1 MGPIVTEN
9 IAIEDLTEDMAKD
22 ELTRLA
28 DLLNMANKAYHSDDD
43 PMMTD
48 AEFDALKRRNNDIE
62 LKFPEHKKPDSPTEK
77 VGALPSETF
86 SKIKHSKRMFSL
98 ANAFEDND
106 LYDFDEQVRRFL
118 NFGDLDPLEYTVEP
132 KIDGLSLSLRYE
144 NGKLAFAATR
154 GDGTTGENVT
164 ENAKQI
170 SDIPQNLPTKIEV
183 IEVRG
188 EVYMEHKD
196 FEILNKNYDSLGKK
210 IFANPRNAAAGSL
223 RQLDATITAER
234 PLKFLAYAWGE
245 LTEPL
250 DISQF
255 GAIKKLKNL
264 GFKTNSHTKLCK
276 TIDEALAHYEEL
288 SKIRSD
294 LGYDIDGIVYK
305 VDSLNLQDRLGYRS
319 TTPRWAI
326 AHKFPAEYSWTQLE
340 AIDIQVGRTG
350 ALSPVARLQPVTVG
364 GVVVSNATL
373 HNQDYIE
380 GRDSSGK
387 EIRSGKDIRINDWV
401 EVYRAGDVI
410 PKISDVD
417 LTRRHV
423 DSSPYTFPSNC
434 PECGS
439 KAIRDE
445 GDAVIRCTGGIDCP
459 AQAIEKLKHFVSRK
473 AFDIEGLGGK
483 QIELFFADEVLPVK
497 EPADIF
503 TLKLRDQN
511 NLTKLKDR
519 HGFGQKSAKNLFE
532 AIENKKTIEFSRFLF
547 SLGIR
552 HVGENVAKILARHF
566 LSWSKFVES
575 IAISQNKESQ
585 EYLDLV
591 AIDGIGTTV
600 VSSLLSAFE
609 SGSEKN
615 IINRLANHLN
625 ILDEIP
631 PDGENSFI
639 SGKTLVFTGTL
650 EKMSRSEAKSLA
662 ENFGAKVSGSV
673 SAKTDLVIA
682 GPGAGS
688 KIKKA
693 EELGLKVLDE
703 TEWLSLIGK

>member
-1 MGPIVTEN
+1 MMTDYTAV
-9 IAIEDLTEDMAKD
+9 EDLSGDMAKD
-22 ELTRLA
+22 ELARLA
-28 DLLNMANKAYHSDDD
+28 ASINEANSAYHGDDN
-43 PMMTD
+43 PIMTD
-48 AEFDALKRRNNDIE
+48 AEFDFLKKRNLEIE
-62 LKFPEHKKPDSPTEK
+62 LRFPEYKRSDSPTEK
-77 VGALPSETF
+77 SGSLPSETF
-86 SKIKHSKRMFSL
+86 SKIKHSKKMFSL
-98 ANAFEDND
+98 ANAFKNSD

-118 NFGDLDPLEYTVEP
+118 NFGVADPLEYTVEP

-144 NGKLAFAATR
+144 KGKLVFAATR

-164 ENAKQI
+164 ANALRI
-170 SDIPQNLPTKIEV
+170 SDIPRNLSTKID
-183 IEVRG
+183 ILEVRG

-196 FEILNKNYDSLGKK
+196 FETLNQNQGFLGKK

-223 RQLDATITAER
+223 RQLDPVITAER

-245 LTEPL
+245 LAEPL
-250 DISQF
+250 DKTQF
-255 GAIKKLKNL
+255 GAIKKLKDL

-276 TIDEALAHYEEL
+276 NIAEALRHYNKL
-288 SKIRSD
+288 SKIRSE

-305 VDSLNLQDRLGYRS
+305 VDSLNLQSRLGFRS

-326 AHKFPAEYSWTQLE
+326 AHKFPAEYSWTQLQS
-340 AIDIQVGRTG
+340 IDIQVGRTG
-350 ALSPVARLQPVTVG
+350 ALSPVARLKPVTVG

-380 GRDSSGK
+380 GRDNSGK
-387 EIRSGKDIRINDWV
+387 EIRAGKDIRINDWV

-417 LTRRHV
+417 LTRRLE
-423 DSSPYTFPSNC
+423 DSTAYRFPSSC

-439 KAIRDE
+439 EAVRDE
-445 GDAVIRCTGGIDCP
+445 GDAVIRCTGGINCS

-483 QIELFFADEVLPVK
+483 QIELFFVDETLSVK

-503 TLKLRDQN
+503 TLELRDQN
-511 NLTKLKDR
+511 NLTKLKER
-519 HGFGQKSAKNLFE
+519 PGFGKKSATNLFD
-532 AIENKKTIEFSRFLF
+532 AIKKRKTIELSRFIF

-552 HVGENVAKILARHF
+552 HVGENVAKLLARHF
-566 LSWSKFVES
+566 LTWSKFVQAMS
-575 IAISQNKESQ
+575 IAQNSESQ

-591 AIDGIGTTV
+591 AIDGIGIAV
-600 VSSLLSAFE
+600 VNSLVSAFGVGKE
-609 SGSEKN
+609 RNN
-615 IINRLANHLN
+615 IDRLVKHLVL
-625 ILDEIP
+625 LDEIL
-631 PDGENSFI
+631 PDNDTSSL

-662 ENFGAKVSGSV
+662 ENLGAKVSGAV

-693 EELGLKVLDE
+693 EELEIEVLDE
-703 TEWLSLIGK
+703 TAWLNLIGK

>member
-1 MGPIVTEN
+1 
-9 IAIEDLTEDMAKD
+9 
-22 ELTRLA
+22 
-28 DLLNMANKAYHSDDD
+28 
-43 PMMTD
+43 
-48 AEFDALKRRNNDIE
+48 
-62 LKFPEHKKPDSPTEK
+62 
-77 VGALPSETF
+77 
-86 SKIKHSKRMFSL
+86 
-98 ANAFEDND
+98 
-106 LYDFDEQVRRFL
+106 
-118 NFGDLDPLEYTVEP
+118 VEP

-144 NGKLAFAATR
+144 KGKLVFAATR

-164 ENAKQI
+164 ANALRI
-170 SDIPQNLPTKIEV
+170 SDIPRNLSTKID
-183 IEVRG
+183 ILEVRG

-196 FEILNKNYDSLGKK
+196 FETLNQNQGFLGKK

-223 RQLDATITAER
+223 RQLDPVITAER

-245 LTEPL
+245 LAEPL
-250 DISQF
+250 DKTQF
-255 GAIKKLKNL
+255 GAIKKLKDL

-276 TIDEALAHYEEL
+276 NIDEALSHYNKL
-288 SKIRSD
+288 SKIRSE

-305 VDSLNLQDRLGYRS
+305 VDSLNLQSRLGFRS

-326 AHKFPAEYSWTQLE
+326 AHKFPAEYSWTQLQS
-340 AIDIQVGRTG
+340 IDIQVGRTG
-350 ALSPVARLQPVTVG
+350 ALSPVARLKPVTVG

-380 GRDSSGK
+380 GRDNSGK
-387 EIRSGKDIRINDWV
+387 EIRAGKDIRINDWV

-417 LTRRHV
+417 LTRRLE
-423 DSSPYTFPSNC
+423 DSTAYRFPSSC

-439 KAIRDE
+439 EAVRDE
-445 GDAVIRCTGGIDCP
+445 GDAVIRCTGGINCS

-483 QIELFFADEVLPVK
+483 QIELFFVDETLSVK

-503 TLKLRDQN
+503 TLELRDQN
-511 NLTKLKDR
+511 NLTKLKER
-519 HGFGQKSAKNLFE
+519 PGFGKKSATNLFD
-532 AIENKKTIEFSRFLF
+532 AIKKKKTIELSRFIF

-552 HVGENVAKILARHF
+552 HVGENVAKLLARHF
-566 LSWSKFVES
+566 LTWSKFVQAMS
-575 IAISQNKESQ
+575 IAQNSESQ

-591 AIDGIGTTV
+591 AIDGIGIAV
-600 VSSLLSAFE
+600 VNSLVSAFGVGKE
-609 SGSEKN
+609 RNN
-615 IINRLANHLN
+615 IDRLVKHLVL
-625 ILDEIP
+625 LDEIL
-631 PDGENSFI
+631 PDNDTSSL

-662 ENFGAKVSGSV
+662 ENFGAKVSGAV

-693 EELGLKVLDE
+693 EELGIEVLDE
-703 TEWLSLIGK
+703 TAWLNLIGK

>member
-1 MGPIVTEN
+1 MGPSVTEN

-118 NFGDLDPLEYTVEP
+118 NFGELDPLEYTVEP

-423 DSSPYTFPSNC
+423 DSLPYTFPSNC

>member
-1 MGPIVTEN
+1 MGLIVTEN
-9 IAIEDLTEDMAKD
+9 IAIEDLTEDMARD

-118 NFGDLDPLEYTVEP
+118 NFGELDPLEYTVEP

-264 GFKTNSHTKLCK
+264 GFKTSSHTKLCK

-423 DSSPYTFPSNC
+423 DSLPYTFPSNC

>member
-1 MGPIVTEN
+1 MMTDYTAV
-9 IAIEDLTEDMAKD
+9 EDLSGDMAKD
-22 ELTRLA
+22 ELARLA
-28 DLLNMANKAYHSDDD
+28 ASINEANTAYHGDDN
-43 PMMTD
+43 PIMTD
-48 AEFDALKRRNNDIE
+48 AEFDFLKKRNLEIE
-62 LKFPEHKKPDSPTEK
+62 LRFPEYKRSDSPTEK
-77 VGALPSETF
+77 IGSLPSETF
-86 SKIKHSKRMFSL
+86 SKIKHSKKMFSL
-98 ANAFEDND
+98 ANAFKNSD

-118 NFGDLDPLEYTVEP
+118 NFGVADPLEYTVEP

-144 NGKLAFAATR
+144 KGKLVFAATR

-164 ENAKQI
+164 ANALRI
-170 SDIPQNLPTKIEV
+170 SDIPRNLSTKID
-183 IEVRG
+183 ILEVRG

-196 FEILNKNYDSLGKK
+196 FETLNQNQGFLGKK

-223 RQLDATITAER
+223 RQLDPVITAER

-245 LTEPL
+245 LAEPL
-250 DISQF
+250 DKTQF
-255 GAIKKLKNL
+255 GAIKKLKDL

-276 TIDEALAHYEEL
+276 NIDEALSHYNKL
-288 SKIRSD
+288 SKIRSE

-305 VDSLNLQDRLGYRS
+305 VDLLSLQSRLGFRS

-326 AHKFPAEYSWTQLE
+326 AHKFPAEYSWTQLQS
-340 AIDIQVGRTG
+340 IDIQVGRTG
-350 ALSPVARLQPVTVG
+350 ALSPVARLKPVTVG

-380 GRDSSGK
+380 GRDNSGK
-387 EIRSGKDIRINDWV
+387 EIRAGKDIRINDWV

-417 LTRRHV
+417 LTRRLE
-423 DSSPYTFPSNC
+423 DSTAYRFPSSC

-439 KAIRDE
+439 EAVRDE
-445 GDAVIRCTGGIDCP
+445 GDAVIRCTGGINCS

-483 QIELFFADEVLPVK
+483 QIELFFVDETLSVK

-503 TLKLRDQN
+503 TLELRDQN
-511 NLTKLKDR
+511 NLTKLKER
-519 HGFGQKSAKNLFE
+519 PGFGKKSATNLFD
-532 AIENKKTIEFSRFLF
+532 AIKKKKTIELSRFIF

-552 HVGENVAKILARHF
+552 HVGENVAKLLARHF
-566 LSWSKFVES
+566 LTWSKFVQAMS
-575 IAISQNKESQ
+575 VAQNSESQ

-591 AIDGIGTTV
+591 AIDGIGIAV
-600 VSSLLSAFE
+600 VNSLVSAFGVGKE
-609 SGSEKN
+609 RNN
-615 IINRLANHLN
+615 IDRLVKHLLL
-625 ILDEIP
+625 LDEIL
-631 PDGENSFI
+631 PDNDTSSL

-662 ENFGAKVSGSV
+662 ENLGAKVSGAV

-693 EELGLKVLDE
+693 EELEIEVLDE
-703 TEWLSLIGK
+703 TAWLNLIGK

>member
-1 MGPIVTEN
+1 MMTDYTAV
-9 IAIEDLTEDMAKD
+9 EDLSGDMAKD
-22 ELTRLA
+22 ELARLA
-28 DLLNMANKAYHSDDD
+28 ASINEANSAYHGDDN
-43 PMMTD
+43 PIMTD
-48 AEFDALKRRNNDIE
+48 AEFDFLKKRNLEIE
-62 LKFPEHKKPDSPTEK
+62 LRFPEYKRSDSPTEK
-77 VGALPSETF
+77 IGSLPSETF
-86 SKIKHSKRMFSL
+86 SKIKHSKKMFSL
-98 ANAFEDND
+98 ANAFKNSD

-118 NFGDLDPLEYTVEP
+118 NFGVADPLEYTVEP

-144 NGKLAFAATR
+144 KGKLVFAATR

-164 ENAKQI
+164 ANALRI
-170 SDIPQNLPTKIEV
+170 SDIPRNLSTKID
-183 IEVRG
+183 ILEVRG

-196 FEILNKNYDSLGKK
+196 FETLNQNQGFLGKK

-223 RQLDATITAER
+223 RQLDPVITAER

-245 LTEPL
+245 LAEPL
-250 DISQF
+250 DKTQF
-255 GAIKKLKNL
+255 GAIKKLKDL

-276 TIDEALAHYEEL
+276 NIDEALNHYNKL
-288 SKIRSD
+288 SKIRSE

-305 VDSLNLQDRLGYRS
+305 VDSLNLQSRLGFRS

-326 AHKFPAEYSWTQLE
+326 AHKFPAEYSWTQLQS
-340 AIDIQVGRTG
+340 IDIQVGRTG
-350 ALSPVARLQPVTVG
+350 ALSPVARLKPVTVG

-380 GRDSSGK
+380 GRDNSGK
-387 EIRSGKDIRINDWV
+387 EIRAGKDIRINDWV

-417 LTRRHV
+417 LTRRLE
-423 DSSPYTFPSNC
+423 DSTAYRFPSSC

-439 KAIRDE
+439 EAVRDE
-445 GDAVIRCTGGIDCP
+445 GDAVIRCTGGINCS

-483 QIELFFADEVLPVK
+483 QIELFFVDETLSVK

-503 TLKLRDQN
+503 TLELRDQN
-511 NLTKLKDR
+511 NLTKLKER
-519 HGFGQKSAKNLFE
+519 PGFGKKSATNLFD
-532 AIENKKTIEFSRFLF
+532 AIKKKKTIELSRFIF

-552 HVGENVAKILARHF
+552 HVGENVAKLLARHF
-566 LSWSKFVES
+566 LTWSKFVQAIS
-575 IAISQNKESQ
+575 IAQNSESQ

-591 AIDGIGTTV
+591 AIDGIGIAV
-600 VSSLLSAFE
+600 VNSLVSAFGVGKE
-609 SGSEKN
+609 RNN
-615 IINRLANHLN
+615 IDRLVKHLVL
-625 ILDEIP
+625 LDEIF
-631 PDGENSFI
+631 PDNDTSSL

-662 ENFGAKVSGSV
+662 ENFGAKVSGAV

-693 EELGLKVLDE
+693 EELEIEVLDE
-703 TEWLSLIGK
+703 TAWLNLIGK

>member
-1 MGPIVTEN
+1 MGLIMTDYTAV
-9 IAIEDLTEDMAKD
+9 EDLSDKMAKD
-22 ELTRLA
+22 ELTYLA
-28 DLLNMANKAYHSDDD
+28 ELLNKANSAYHGIDS
-43 PMMTD
+43 PIMTD
-48 AEFDALKRRNNDIE
+48 AEFDFLKKRNLEIE
-62 LKFPEHKKPDSPTEK
+62 LKFPQYKKPDSPTEK
-77 VGALPSETF
+77 IGYLPSEKF
-86 SKIKHSKRMFSL
+86 SKIKHSKKMFSL
-98 ANAFEDND
+98 SNGFENND

-118 NFGDLDPLEYTVEP
+118 NFKVSEPLEYTVEP

-144 NGKLAFAATR
+144 KGELVFAATR

-164 ENAKQI
+164 ENAFMI
-170 SDIPQNLPTKIEV
+170 SDIPKTLPTKTEIL
-183 IEVRG
+183 EVRG

-196 FEILNKNYDSLGKK
+196 FENLNTFHDSLGKK
-210 IFANPRNAAAGSL
+210 VFANPRNAAAGSL
-223 RQLDATITAER
+223 RQLDATVTAER

-250 DISQF
+250 DATQF

-264 GFKTNSHTKLCK
+264 GFKTSSHTKLCK
-276 TIDEALAHYEEL
+276 NIDEALRHYEEL
-288 SKIRSD
+288 SKIRSE

-305 VDSLNLQDRLGYRS
+305 VDSLDLQSRLGYRS

-326 AHKFPAEYSWTQLE
+326 AHKFPAEYSWTQLL

-350 ALSPVARLQPVTVG
+350 ALSPVARLKPVTVG
-364 GVVVSNATL
+364 GVVISNATL
-373 HNQDYIE
+373 HNQDYIA
-380 GRDSSGK
+380 GRDNSGK
-387 EIRSGKDIRINDWV
+387 KIRSGNDIRINDWV

-417 LTRRHV
+417 LIRRPK
-423 DSSPYTFPSNC
+423 DSKAYQFPSVC
-434 PECGS
+434 PECG
-439 KAIRDE
+439 AEVVRDD
-445 GDAVIRCTGGIDCP
+445 GDAVIRCIDDLNCP

-483 QIELFFADEVLPVK
+483 QIEFFFADEALSIK

-503 TLKLRDQN
+503 TLEPRDRN

-519 HGFGQKSAKNLFE
+519 HSFGRKSATNLFD
-532 AIENKKTIEFSRFLF
+532 AIEKKKTIEFSRLLF

-552 HVGENVAKILARHF
+552 HVGENVSKLLARHF
-566 LSWSKFVES
+566 LTWSKF
-575 IAISQNKESQ
+575 IHIISLAQNSDSQ
-585 EYLDLV
+585 EYFDLG

-600 VSSLLSAFE
+600 VSSLLSAFKT
-609 SGSEKN
+609 GKGRDRIEK
-615 IINRLANHLN
+615 LADQLN
-625 ILDEIP
+625 ILDEIL
-631 PDGENSFI
+631 PDSNDNFL

-650 EKMSRSEAKSLA
+650 EQMSRSEAKSLA
-662 ENFGAKVSGSV
+662 ENLGAKVSGSV

-693 EELGLKVLDE
+693 EELGVETLDE

>member
-1 MGPIVTEN
+1 MMTDYTAV
-9 IAIEDLTEDMAKD
+9 EDLSGDMAKD
-22 ELTRLA
+22 ELARLA
-28 DLLNMANKAYHSDDD
+28 ASINEANSAYHGDDN
-43 PMMTD
+43 PIMTD
-48 AEFDALKRRNNDIE
+48 AEFDFLKKRNLEIE
-62 LKFPEHKKPDSPTEK
+62 LRFPEYKRSDSPTEK
-77 VGALPSETF
+77 IGSLPSETF
-86 SKIKHSKRMFSL
+86 SKIKHSKKMFSL
-98 ANAFEDND
+98 ANAFKNSD

-118 NFGDLDPLEYTVEP
+118 NFGVADPLEYTVEP

-144 NGKLAFAATR
+144 KGKLVFAATR

-164 ENAKQI
+164 ANALRI
-170 SDIPQNLPTKIEV
+170 SDIPRNLSTKID
-183 IEVRG
+183 ILEVRG

-196 FEILNKNYDSLGKK
+196 FETLNQNQGFLGKK

-223 RQLDATITAER
+223 RQLDPVITAER

-245 LTEPL
+245 LAEPL
-250 DISQF
+250 DKTQF
-255 GAIKKLKNL
+255 GAIKKLKDL

-276 TIDEALAHYEEL
+276 NIAEALSHYNKL
-288 SKIRSD
+288 SKIRSE

-305 VDSLNLQDRLGYRS
+305 VDSLNLQSRLGFRS

-326 AHKFPAEYSWTQLE
+326 AHKFPAEYSWTQLQS
-340 AIDIQVGRTG
+340 IDIQVGRTG
-350 ALSPVARLQPVTVG
+350 ALSPVARLKPVTVG

-380 GRDSSGK
+380 GRDNSGK
-387 EIRSGKDIRINDWV
+387 EIRAGKDIRINDWV

-417 LTRRHV
+417 LTRRLE
-423 DSSPYTFPSNC
+423 DSTAYRFPSSC

-439 KAIRDE
+439 EAVRDE
-445 GDAVIRCTGGIDCP
+445 GDAVIRCTGGVNCS

-483 QIELFFADEVLPVK
+483 QIELFFVDETLSVK

-503 TLKLRDQN
+503 TLELRDQN
-511 NLTKLKDR
+511 NLTKLKER
-519 HGFGQKSAKNLFE
+519 PGFGKKSATNLSD
-532 AIENKKTIEFSRFLF
+532 AIKKRKTIELSRFIF

-552 HVGENVAKILARHF
+552 HVGENVAKLLARHF
-566 LSWSKFVES
+566 LTWSKFVQAMS
-575 IAISQNKESQ
+575 IAQNSESQ

-591 AIDGIGTTV
+591 AIDGIGIAV
-600 VSSLLSAFE
+600 VNSLVSAFGVGKE
-609 SGSEKN
+609 RNN
-615 IINRLANHLN
+615 IDRLVKHLVL
-625 ILDEIP
+625 LDEIL
-631 PDGENSFI
+631 PDNDTSSL

-662 ENFGAKVSGSV
+662 ENLGAKVSGAV

-693 EELGLKVLDE
+693 EELEIEVLDE
-703 TEWLSLIGK
+703 TAWLNLIGK

>member
-1 MGPIVTEN
+1 MMTDYTAV
-9 IAIEDLTEDMAKD
+9 EDLSGDMAKD
-22 ELTRLA
+22 ELARLA
-28 DLLNMANKAYHSDDD
+28 ASINEANSAYHGDDN
-43 PMMTD
+43 PIMTD
-48 AEFDALKRRNNDIE
+48 AEFDFLKKRNLEIE
-62 LKFPEHKKPDSPTEK
+62 LRFPEYKRSDSPTEK
-77 VGALPSETF
+77 IGSLPSETF
-86 SKIKHSKRMFSL
+86 SKIKHSKKMFSL
-98 ANAFEDND
+98 ANAFKNSD

-118 NFGDLDPLEYTVEP
+118 NFGVADPLEYTVEP

-144 NGKLAFAATR
+144 KGKLVFAATR

-164 ENAKQI
+164 ANALRI
-170 SDIPQNLPTKIEV
+170 SDIPRNLSTKID
-183 IEVRG
+183 ILEVRG

-196 FEILNKNYDSLGKK
+196 FENLNQNQGFLGKK

-223 RQLDATITAER
+223 RQLDPVITAER

-245 LTEPL
+245 LAEPL
-250 DISQF
+250 DKTQF
-255 GAIKKLKNL
+255 GAIKKLKDL

-276 TIDEALAHYEEL
+276 NIAEALSHYNKL
-288 SKIRSD
+288 SKIRSE

-305 VDSLNLQDRLGYRS
+305 VDSLNLQSRLGFRS

-326 AHKFPAEYSWTQLE
+326 AHKFPAEYSWTQLQS
-340 AIDIQVGRTG
+340 IDIQVGRTG
-350 ALSPVARLQPVTVG
+350 ALSPVARLKPVTVG

-380 GRDSSGK
+380 GRDNSGK
-387 EIRSGKDIRINDWV
+387 EIRAGKDIRINDWV

-417 LTRRHV
+417 LTRRLE
-423 DSSPYTFPSNC
+423 DSTAYRFPSSC

-439 KAIRDE
+439 EAVRDE
-445 GDAVIRCTGGIDCP
+445 GDAVIRCTGGINCS

-483 QIELFFADEVLPVK
+483 QIELFFVDETLSVK

-503 TLKLRDQN
+503 TLELRDQN
-511 NLTKLKDR
+511 NLTKLKER
-519 HGFGQKSAKNLFE
+519 PGFGKKSATNLFD
-532 AIENKKTIEFSRFLF
+532 AIKKKKTIELSRFIF

-552 HVGENVAKILARHF
+552 HVGENVAKLLARHF
-566 LSWSKFVES
+566 LTWSKFVQAMS
-575 IAISQNKESQ
+575 IAQNSESQ

-591 AIDGIGTTV
+591 AIDGIGIAV
-600 VSSLLSAFE
+600 VNSLVSAFGVGKE
-609 SGSEKN
+609 RNN
-615 IINRLANHLN
+615 IDRLVKHLVL
-625 ILDEIP
+625 LDEIL
-631 PDGENSFI
+631 PDNDTSSL

-662 ENFGAKVSGSV
+662 ENLGAKVSGAV

-693 EELGLKVLDE
+693 EELEIEVLDE
-703 TEWLSLIGK
+703 TAWLNLIGK

>member
-1 MGPIVTEN
+1 MMTDYTAV
-9 IAIEDLTEDMAKD
+9 EDLSGDMAKD
-22 ELTRLA
+22 ELARLA
-28 DLLNMANKAYHSDDD
+28 ASINEANSAYHGDDN
-43 PMMTD
+43 PIMTD
-48 AEFDALKRRNNDIE
+48 AEFDFLKKRNLEIE
-62 LKFPEHKKPDSPTEK
+62 LRFPEYKRSDSPTEK
-77 VGALPSETF
+77 IGSLPSETF
-86 SKIKHSKRMFSL
+86 SKIKHSKKMFSL
-98 ANAFEDND
+98 ANAFKNSD

-118 NFGDLDPLEYTVEP
+118 NFGVADPLEYTVEP

-144 NGKLAFAATR
+144 KGKLVFAATR

-164 ENAKQI
+164 ANALRI
-170 SDIPQNLPTKIEV
+170 SDIPRNLSTKID
-183 IEVRG
+183 ILEVRG

-196 FEILNKNYDSLGKK
+196 FETLNQNQGFLGKK

-223 RQLDATITAER
+223 RQLDPVITAER

-245 LTEPL
+245 LAEPL
-250 DISQF
+250 DKTQF
-255 GAIKKLKNL
+255 GAIKKLKDL

-276 TIDEALAHYEEL
+276 NIAEALSHYNKL
-288 SKIRSD
+288 SKIRSE

-305 VDSLNLQDRLGYRS
+305 VDSLNLQSRLGFRS

-326 AHKFPAEYSWTQLE
+326 AHKFPAEYSWTQLQS
-340 AIDIQVGRTG
+340 IDIQVGRTG
-350 ALSPVARLQPVTVG
+350 ALSPVARLKPVTVG

-380 GRDSSGK
+380 GRDNSGK
-387 EIRSGKDIRINDWV
+387 EIRAGKDIRINDWV

-417 LTRRHV
+417 LTRRLE
-423 DSSPYTFPSNC
+423 DSTAYLFPSSC

-439 KAIRDE
+439 EAVRDE
-445 GDAVIRCTGGIDCP
+445 GDAVIRCTGGINCS

-483 QIELFFADEVLPVK
+483 QIELFFVDETLSVK

-503 TLKLRDQN
+503 TLELRDQN
-511 NLTKLKDR
+511 NLTKLKER
-519 HGFGQKSAKNLFE
+519 PGFGKKSATNLFD
-532 AIENKKTIEFSRFLF
+532 AIKKKKTIELSRFIF

-552 HVGENVAKILARHF
+552 HVGENVAKLLARHF
-566 LSWSKFVES
+566 LTWSKFVQAMS
-575 IAISQNKESQ
+575 IAQNSESQ

-591 AIDGIGTTV
+591 AIDGIGIAV
-600 VSSLLSAFE
+600 VNSLVSAFGVGKE
-609 SGSEKN
+609 RNN
-615 IINRLANHLN
+615 IDRLVKHLVL
-625 ILDEIP
+625 LDEIL
-631 PDGENSFI
+631 PDNDTSSL

-662 ENFGAKVSGSV
+662 ENLGAKVSGAV

-693 EELGLKVLDE
+693 EELEIEVLDE
-703 TEWLSLIGK
+703 TAWLNLIGK

>member
-1 MGPIVTEN
+1 MMTDYTAV
-9 IAIEDLTEDMAKD
+9 EDLSGDMAKD
-22 ELTRLA
+22 ELARLA
-28 DLLNMANKAYHSDDD
+28 ASINEANSAYHGDDN
-43 PMMTD
+43 PIMTD
-48 AEFDALKRRNNDIE
+48 AEFDFLKKRNLEIE
-62 LKFPEHKKPDSPTEK
+62 LRFPEYKRSDSPTEK
-77 VGALPSETF
+77 IGSLPSETF
-86 SKIKHSKRMFSL
+86 SKIKHSKKMFSL
-98 ANAFEDND
+98 ANAFKNSD

-118 NFGDLDPLEYTVEP
+118 NFGVADPLEYTVEP

-144 NGKLAFAATR
+144 KGKLVFAATR

-164 ENAKQI
+164 ANALRI
-170 SDIPQNLPTKIEV
+170 SDIPRNLSTKID
-183 IEVRG
+183 ILEVRG

-196 FEILNKNYDSLGKK
+196 FETLNQNQGFLGKK

-223 RQLDATITAER
+223 RQLDPVITAER

-245 LTEPL
+245 LAEPL
-250 DISQF
+250 DKTQF
-255 GAIKKLKNL
+255 GAIKKLKDL

-276 TIDEALAHYEEL
+276 NIAEALSHYNKL
-288 SKIRSD
+288 SKIRSE

-305 VDSLNLQDRLGYRS
+305 VDSLNLQSRLGFRS

-326 AHKFPAEYSWTQLE
+326 AHKFPAEYSWTQLQS
-340 AIDIQVGRTG
+340 IDIQVGRTG
-350 ALSPVARLQPVTVG
+350 ALSPVARLKPVTVG

-380 GRDSSGK
+380 GRDNSGK
-387 EIRSGKDIRINDWV
+387 EIRAGKDIRINDWV

-417 LTRRHV
+417 LTRRLE
-423 DSSPYTFPSNC
+423 DSTAYLFPSSC

-439 KAIRDE
+439 EAVRDE
-445 GDAVIRCTGGIDCP
+445 GDAVIRCTGGVNCS

-483 QIELFFADEVLPVK
+483 QIELFFVDETLSVK

-503 TLKLRDQN
+503 TLELRDQN
-511 NLTKLKDR
+511 NLTKLKER
-519 HGFGQKSAKNLFE
+519 PGFGKKSATNLFD
-532 AIENKKTIEFSRFLF
+532 AIKKKKTIELSRFIF

-552 HVGENVAKILARHF
+552 HVGENVAKLLARHF
-566 LSWSKFVES
+566 LTWSKFVQAMS
-575 IAISQNKESQ
+575 IAQNSESQ

-591 AIDGIGTTV
+591 AIDGIGIAV
-600 VSSLLSAFE
+600 VNSLVSAFGVGKERNYIDRLVKHLVLVDEILPDNDTSSL
-609 SGSEKN
+609 
-615 IINRLANHLN
+615 
-625 ILDEIP
+625 
-631 PDGENSFI
+631 

-662 ENFGAKVSGSV
+662 ENLGAKVSGAV

-693 EELGLKVLDE
+693 EELEIEVLDE
-703 TEWLSLIGK
+703 TAWLNLIGK

>member
-1 MGPIVTEN
+1 MMTDYTAV
-9 IAIEDLTEDMAKD
+9 EDLSGDMAKD
-22 ELTRLA
+22 ELARLA
-28 DLLNMANKAYHSDDD
+28 ASINEANSAYHGDDN
-43 PMMTD
+43 PIMTD
-48 AEFDALKRRNNDIE
+48 AEFDFLKKRNLEIE
-62 LKFPEHKKPDSPTEK
+62 LRFPEYKRSDSPTEK
-77 VGALPSETF
+77 IGSLPSETF
-86 SKIKHSKRMFSL
+86 SKIKHSKKMFSL
-98 ANAFEDND
+98 ANAFKNSD

-118 NFGDLDPLEYTVEP
+118 NFGVADPLEYTVEP

-144 NGKLAFAATR
+144 KGKLVFAATR

-164 ENAKQI
+164 ANALRI
-170 SDIPQNLPTKIEV
+170 SDIPRNLSTKID
-183 IEVRG
+183 ILEVRG

-196 FEILNKNYDSLGKK
+196 FETLNQNQGFLGKK

-223 RQLDATITAER
+223 RQLDPVITAER

-245 LTEPL
+245 LAEPL
-250 DISQF
+250 DKTQF
-255 GAIKKLKNL
+255 GAIKKLKDL

-276 TIDEALAHYEEL
+276 NIDEALSHYNKL
-288 SKIRSD
+288 SKIRSE

-305 VDSLNLQDRLGYRS
+305 VDSLNLQSRLGFRS

-326 AHKFPAEYSWTQLE
+326 AHKFPAEYSWTQLQS
-340 AIDIQVGRTG
+340 IDIQVGRTG
-350 ALSPVARLQPVTVG
+350 ALSPVARLKPVTVG

-380 GRDSSGK
+380 GRDNSGK
-387 EIRSGKDIRINDWV
+387 EIRAGKDIRINDWV

-417 LTRRHV
+417 LTRRLE
-423 DSSPYTFPSNC
+423 DSTAYRFPSSC

-439 KAIRDE
+439 EAVRDE
-445 GDAVIRCTGGIDCP
+445 GDAVIRCTGGINCS

-483 QIELFFADEVLPVK
+483 QIELFFVDETLSVK

-503 TLKLRDQN
+503 TLELRDQN
-511 NLTKLKDR
+511 NLTKLKER
-519 HGFGQKSAKNLFE
+519 PGFGKKSATNLFD
-532 AIENKKTIEFSRFLF
+532 AIKKKKTIELSRFIF

-552 HVGENVAKILARHF
+552 HVGENVAKLLARHF
-566 LSWSKFVES
+566 LTWSKFVQAMS
-575 IAISQNKESQ
+575 IAQNSESQ

-591 AIDGIGTTV
+591 AIDGIGIAV
-600 VSSLLSAFE
+600 VNSLVSAFGVGKE
-609 SGSEKN
+609 RNN
-615 IINRLANHLN
+615 IDRLVKHLVL
-625 ILDEIP
+625 LDEIL
-631 PDGENSFI
+631 PDNDTSSL

-662 ENFGAKVSGSV
+662 ENFGAKVSGAV

-693 EELGLKVLDE
+693 AELEIEVLDE
-703 TEWLSLIGK
+703 TAWLNLIGK

>member
-1 MGPIVTEN
+1 MMTDYTAV
-9 IAIEDLTEDMAKD
+9 EDLSGDMAKD
-22 ELTRLA
+22 ELARLA
-28 DLLNMANKAYHSDDD
+28 ASINEANSAYHGDDN
-43 PMMTD
+43 PIMTD
-48 AEFDALKRRNNDIE
+48 AEFDFLKKRNLEIE
-62 LKFPEHKKPDSPTEK
+62 LRFPEYKRSDSPTEK
-77 VGALPSETF
+77 IGSLPSETF
-86 SKIKHSKRMFSL
+86 SKIKHSKKMFSL
-98 ANAFEDND
+98 ANAFKNSD

-118 NFGDLDPLEYTVEP
+118 NFGVADPLEYTVEP

-144 NGKLAFAATR
+144 KGKLVFAATR

-164 ENAKQI
+164 ANALRI
-170 SDIPQNLPTKIEV
+170 SDIPRNLSTKID
-183 IEVRG
+183 ILEVRG

-196 FEILNKNYDSLGKK
+196 FETLNQNQGFLGKK

-223 RQLDATITAER
+223 RQLDPVITAER

-245 LTEPL
+245 LAEPL
-250 DISQF
+250 DKTQF
-255 GAIKKLKNL
+255 GAIKKLKDL

-276 TIDEALAHYEEL
+276 NIDEALSHYNKL
-288 SKIRSD
+288 SKIRSE

-305 VDSLNLQDRLGYRS
+305 VDLLSLQSRLGFRS

-326 AHKFPAEYSWTQLE
+326 AHKFPAEYSWTQLQS
-340 AIDIQVGRTG
+340 IDIQVGRTG
-350 ALSPVARLQPVTVG
+350 ALSPVARLKPVTVG

-380 GRDSSGK
+380 GRDNSGK
-387 EIRSGKDIRINDWV
+387 EIRAGKDIRINDWV

-417 LTRRHV
+417 LTRRLE
-423 DSSPYTFPSNC
+423 DSTAYRFPSSC

-439 KAIRDE
+439 EAVRDE
-445 GDAVIRCTGGIDCP
+445 GDAVIRCTGGVNCS

-483 QIELFFADEVLPVK
+483 QIELFFVDETLSVK

-503 TLKLRDQN
+503 TLELRDQN
-511 NLTKLKDR
+511 NLTKLKER
-519 HGFGQKSAKNLFE
+519 PGFGKKSATNLFD
-532 AIENKKTIEFSRFLF
+532 AIKKKKTIELSRFIF

-552 HVGENVAKILARHF
+552 HVGENVAKLLARHF
-566 LSWSKFVES
+566 LTWSKFVQAMS
-575 IAISQNKESQ
+575 IAQNSESQ

-591 AIDGIGTTV
+591 AIDGIGIAV
-600 VSSLLSAFE
+600 VNSLVSAFGVGKE
-609 SGSEKN
+609 RNN
-615 IINRLANHLN
+615 IDRLVKHLVL
-625 ILDEIP
+625 LDEIF
-631 PDGENSFI
+631 PDNDTSSL

-662 ENFGAKVSGSV
+662 ENLGAKVSGAV

-693 EELGLKVLDE
+693 EELEIEVLDE
-703 TEWLSLIGK
+703 TAWLNLIGK

>member
-1 MGPIVTEN
+1 MMTDYAAV
-9 IAIEDLTEDMAKD
+9 EDLSGDMAKD
-22 ELTRLA
+22 ELARLA
-28 DLLNMANKAYHSDDD
+28 ASINEANSAYHGDDN
-43 PMMTD
+43 PIMTD
-48 AEFDALKRRNNDIE
+48 AEFDFLKKRNLEIE
-62 LKFPEHKKPDSPTEK
+62 LRFPEYKRSDSPTEK
-77 VGALPSETF
+77 IGSLPSETF
-86 SKIKHSKRMFSL
+86 SKIKHSKKMFSL
-98 ANAFEDND
+98 ANAFKNSD

-118 NFGDLDPLEYTVEP
+118 NFGVADPLEYTVEP

-144 NGKLAFAATR
+144 KGKLVFAATR

-164 ENAKQI
+164 ANALRI
-170 SDIPQNLPTKIEV
+170 SDIPRNLSTKID
-183 IEVRG
+183 ILEVRG
-188 EVYMEHKD
+188 EVYMEQKD
-196 FEILNKNYDSLGKK
+196 FETLNQNQGFLGKK

-223 RQLDATITAER
+223 RQLDPVITAER

-245 LTEPL
+245 LAEPL
-250 DISQF
+250 DKTQF
-255 GAIKKLKNL
+255 GAIKKLKDL

-276 TIDEALAHYEEL
+276 NIAEALSHYNKL
-288 SKIRSD
+288 SKIRSE

-305 VDSLNLQDRLGYRS
+305 VDSLSLQSRLGFRS

-326 AHKFPAEYSWTQLE
+326 AHKFPAEYSWTQLQS
-340 AIDIQVGRTG
+340 IDIQVGRTG
-350 ALSPVARLQPVTVG
+350 ALSPVARLKPVTVG

-380 GRDSSGK
+380 GRANSGK
-387 EIRSGKDIRINDWV
+387 EIRAGKDIRINDWV

-417 LTRRHV
+417 LTRRLE
-423 DSSPYTFPSNC
+423 DSTAYRFPSSC

-439 KAIRDE
+439 EAVRDE
-445 GDAVIRCTGGIDCP
+445 GDAVIRCTGGINCS

-483 QIELFFADEVLPVK
+483 QIELFFVDETLSVK

-503 TLKLRDQN
+503 TLELRDQN
-511 NLTKLKDR
+511 NLTKLKER
-519 HGFGQKSAKNLFE
+519 PGFGKKSATNLFA
-532 AIENKKTIEFSRFLF
+532 AIKKKKTIELSRFIF

-552 HVGENVAKILARHF
+552 HVGENVAKLLARHF
-566 LSWSKFVES
+566 LTWSKFVQAVS
-575 IAISQNKESQ
+575 IAQNSESQ

-591 AIDGIGTTV
+591 AIDGIGIV
-600 VSSLLSAFE
+600 VVNSLVSAFGVGKE
-609 SGSEKN
+609 RNN
-615 IINRLANHLN
+615 IDRLVKHLVL
-625 ILDEIP
+625 LDEIL
-631 PDGENSFI
+631 PDNDTSSL

-662 ENFGAKVSGSV
+662 ENLGAKVSGAV
-673 SAKTDLVIA
+673 SSKTDLVIA

-693 EELGLKVLDE
+693 EELEIEVLDE
-703 TEWLSLIGK
+703 TAWLNLIG

>member
-1 MGPIVTEN
+1 MMTDYTAV
-9 IAIEDLTEDMAKD
+9 EDLSGDMAKD
-22 ELTRLA
+22 ELARLA
-28 DLLNMANKAYHSDDD
+28 ASINEANSAYHGDDN
-43 PMMTD
+43 PIMTD
-48 AEFDALKRRNNDIE
+48 AEFDFLKKRNLEIE
-62 LKFPEHKKPDSPTEK
+62 LRFPEYKRSDSPTEK
-77 VGALPSETF
+77 IGSLPSETF
-86 SKIKHSKRMFSL
+86 SKIKHSKKMFSL
-98 ANAFEDND
+98 ANAFKNSD

-118 NFGDLDPLEYTVEP
+118 NFGVADPLEYTVEP

-144 NGKLAFAATR
+144 KGKLVFAATR

-164 ENAKQI
+164 ANALRI
-170 SDIPQNLPTKIEV
+170 SDIPRNLSTKID
-183 IEVRG
+183 ILEVRG

-196 FEILNKNYDSLGKK
+196 FETLNQNQGFLGKK

-223 RQLDATITAER
+223 RQLDPVITAER

-245 LTEPL
+245 LAEPL
-250 DISQF
+250 DKTQF
-255 GAIKKLKNL
+255 GAIKKLKDL

-276 TIDEALAHYEEL
+276 NIAEALSHYNKL
-288 SKIRSD
+288 SKIRSE

-305 VDSLNLQDRLGYRS
+305 VDSLNLQSRLGFRS

-326 AHKFPAEYSWTQLE
+326 AHKFPAEYSWTQLQS
-340 AIDIQVGRTG
+340 IDIQVGRTG
-350 ALSPVARLQPVTVG
+350 ALSPVARLKPVTVG

-380 GRDSSGK
+380 GRDNSGK
-387 EIRSGKDIRINDWV
+387 EIRAGKDIRINDWV

-417 LTRRHV
+417 LTRRLE
-423 DSSPYTFPSNC
+423 DSTAYRFPSSC

-439 KAIRDE
+439 EAVRDE
-445 GDAVIRCTGGIDCP
+445 GDAVIRCTGGINCS

-483 QIELFFADEVLPVK
+483 QIELFFVDETLSVK

-503 TLKLRDQN
+503 TLELRDQN
-511 NLTKLKDR
+511 NLTKLKER
-519 HGFGQKSAKNLFE
+519 PGFGKKSATNLFE
-532 AIENKKTIEFSRFLF
+532 AIKKRKTIELSRFIF

-552 HVGENVAKILARHF
+552 HVGENVAKLLARHF
-566 LSWSKFVES
+566 LTWSKFVQAMS
-575 IAISQNKESQ
+575 IAQNSESQ

-591 AIDGIGTTV
+591 AIDGIGIAV
-600 VSSLLSAFE
+600 VNSLVSAFGVGKE
-609 SGSEKN
+609 RNN
-615 IINRLANHLN
+615 IDRLVKHLVL
-625 ILDEIP
+625 LDEIL
-631 PDGENSFI
+631 PDNDTSSL

-662 ENFGAKVSGSV
+662 ENLGAKVSGAV

-693 EELGLKVLDE
+693 EELEIEVLDE
-703 TEWLSLIGK
+703 TAWLNLIGK

>member
-1 MGPIVTEN
+1 MMTDYTAV
-9 IAIEDLTEDMAKD
+9 EDLSGDMAKD
-22 ELTRLA
+22 ELARLA
-28 DLLNMANKAYHSDDD
+28 ASINEANSAYHGDDN
-43 PMMTD
+43 PIMTD
-48 AEFDALKRRNNDIE
+48 AEFDFLKKRNLEIE
-62 LKFPEHKKPDSPTEK
+62 LRFPEYKRSDSPTEK
-77 VGALPSETF
+77 IGSLPSETF
-86 SKIKHSKRMFSL
+86 SKIKHSKKMFSL
-98 ANAFEDND
+98 ANAFKNSD

-118 NFGDLDPLEYTVEP
+118 NFGVADPLEYTVEP

-144 NGKLAFAATR
+144 KGKLVFAATR

-164 ENAKQI
+164 ANALRI
-170 SDIPQNLPTKIEV
+170 SDIPRNLSTKID
-183 IEVRG
+183 ILEVRG
-188 EVYMEHKD
+188 EVYIEHKD
-196 FEILNKNYDSLGKK
+196 FETLNQNQGFLGKK

-223 RQLDATITAER
+223 RQLDPVITAER

-245 LTEPL
+245 LAEPL
-250 DISQF
+250 DKTQF
-255 GAIKKLKNL
+255 GAIKKLKDL
-264 GFKTNSHTKLCK
+264 GFKTSSHTKLCK
-276 TIDEALAHYEEL
+276 NIDEALSHYSKL
-288 SKIRSD
+288 SKIRSE

-305 VDSLNLQDRLGYRS
+305 VDSLNLQSRLGFRS

-326 AHKFPAEYSWTQLE
+326 AHKFPAEYSWTQLQS
-340 AIDIQVGRTG
+340 IDIQVGRTG
-350 ALSPVARLQPVTVG
+350 ALSPVARLKPVTVG

-380 GRDSSGK
+380 GRDNSGK
-387 EIRSGKDIRINDWV
+387 EIRAGKDIRINDWV

-417 LTRRHV
+417 LTRRLE
-423 DSSPYTFPSNC
+423 DSTAYRFPSSC

-439 KAIRDE
+439 EAVRDE
-445 GDAVIRCTGGIDCP
+445 GDAVIRCTGGINCS

-483 QIELFFADEVLPVK
+483 QIELFFVDETLSVK

-503 TLKLRDQN
+503 TLELRDQN
-511 NLTKLKDR
+511 NLTKLKER
-519 HGFGQKSAKNLFE
+519 PGFGKKSATNLFD
-532 AIENKKTIEFSRFLF
+532 AIKKKKTIELSRFIF

-552 HVGENVAKILARHF
+552 HVGENVAKLLARHF
-566 LSWSKFVES
+566 LTWSKFVQAMS
-575 IAISQNKESQ
+575 IAQNSESQ

-591 AIDGIGTTV
+591 AIDGIGIAV
-600 VSSLLSAFE
+600 VNSLVSAFGVGKE
-609 SGSEKN
+609 RNN
-615 IINRLANHLN
+615 IDRLVKHLVL
-625 ILDEIP
+625 LDEIL
-631 PDGENSFI
+631 PDNDTSSL

-662 ENFGAKVSGSV
+662 ENLGAKVSGAV

-693 EELGLKVLDE
+693 EELEIEVLDE
-703 TEWLSLIGK
+703 TAWLNLIGK

>member
-1 MGPIVTEN
+1 MMTDYTAV
-9 IAIEDLTEDMAKD
+9 EDLSGDMAKD
-22 ELTRLA
+22 ELARLA
-28 DLLNMANKAYHSDDD
+28 ASINEANSAYHGDDN
-43 PMMTD
+43 PIMTD
-48 AEFDALKRRNNDIE
+48 AEFDFLKKRNLEIE
-62 LKFPEHKKPDSPTEK
+62 LRFPEYKRSDSPTEK
-77 VGALPSETF
+77 IGSLPSETF
-86 SKIKHSKRMFSL
+86 SKIKHSKKMFSL
-98 ANAFEDND
+98 ANAFKNSD

-118 NFGDLDPLEYTVEP
+118 NFGVADPLEYTVEP

-144 NGKLAFAATR
+144 KGKLVFAATR

-164 ENAKQI
+164 ANALRI
-170 SDIPQNLPTKIEV
+170 SDIPRNLSTKID
-183 IEVRG
+183 ILEVRG

-196 FEILNKNYDSLGKK
+196 FETLNQNQGFLGKK

-223 RQLDATITAER
+223 RQLDPVITAER

-245 LTEPL
+245 LAEPL
-250 DISQF
+250 DKTQF
-255 GAIKKLKNL
+255 GAIKKLKDL

-276 TIDEALAHYEEL
+276 NIDEALSHYNKL
-288 SKIRSD
+288 SKIRSE

-305 VDSLNLQDRLGYRS
+305 VDSLNLQSRLGFRS

-326 AHKFPAEYSWTQLE
+326 AHKFPAEYSWTQLQS
-340 AIDIQVGRTG
+340 IDIQVGRTG
-350 ALSPVARLQPVTVG
+350 ALSPVARLKPVTVG

-380 GRDSSGK
+380 GRDNSGK
-387 EIRSGKDIRINDWV
+387 EIRAGKDIRINDWV

-417 LTRRHV
+417 LTRRLE
-423 DSSPYTFPSNC
+423 DSTAYRFPSSC

-439 KAIRDE
+439 EAVRDE
-445 GDAVIRCTGGIDCP
+445 GDAVIRCTGGINCS

-483 QIELFFADEVLPVK
+483 QIELFFVDETLSVK

-503 TLKLRDQN
+503 TLELRDQN
-511 NLTKLKDR
+511 NLTKLKER
-519 HGFGQKSAKNLFE
+519 PGFGKKSATNLFD
-532 AIENKKTIEFSRFLF
+532 AIKKKKTIELSRFIF

-552 HVGENVAKILARHF
+552 HVGENVAKLLARHF
-566 LSWSKFVES
+566 LTWSKFVHAIS
-575 IAISQNKESQ
+575 IAQNSESQ

-591 AIDGIGTTV
+591 AIDGIGIAV
-600 VSSLLSAFE
+600 VNSLVSAFGVGKERNNIDRLVKHLVLVDEILPDNDTSSL
-609 SGSEKN
+609 
-615 IINRLANHLN
+615 
-625 ILDEIP
+625 
-631 PDGENSFI
+631 

-662 ENFGAKVSGSV
+662 ENFGAKVSGAV

-693 EELGLKVLDE
+693 EELGIEVLDE
-703 TEWLSLIGK
+703 TAWLNLIGK

>member
-1 MGPIVTEN
+1 MMTDYTAV
-9 IAIEDLTEDMAKD
+9 EDLSGDMAKD
-22 ELTRLA
+22 ELARLA
-28 DLLNMANKAYHSDDD
+28 ASINEANSAYHGDDN
-43 PMMTD
+43 PIMTD
-48 AEFDALKRRNNDIE
+48 AEFDFLKKRNLEIE
-62 LKFPEHKKPDSPTEK
+62 LRFPEYKRSDSPTEK
-77 VGALPSETF
+77 IGSLPSETF
-86 SKIKHSKRMFSL
+86 SKVKHSKKMFSL
-98 ANAFEDND
+98 ANAFKNSD

-118 NFGDLDPLEYTVEP
+118 NFGVADPLEYTVEP

-144 NGKLAFAATR
+144 KGKLVFAATR

-164 ENAKQI
+164 ANALRI
-170 SDIPQNLPTKIEV
+170 SDIPRNLSTKID
-183 IEVRG
+183 ILEVRG

-196 FEILNKNYDSLGKK
+196 FENLNQNQGFLGKK

-223 RQLDATITAER
+223 RQLDPVITAER

-245 LTEPL
+245 LAEPL
-250 DISQF
+250 DKTQF
-255 GAIKKLKNL
+255 GAIKKLKDL

-276 TIDEALAHYEEL
+276 NIDEALSHYSKL
-288 SKIRSD
+288 SKIRSE

-305 VDSLNLQDRLGYRS
+305 VDSLSLQSRLGFRS

-326 AHKFPAEYSWTQLE
+326 AHKFPAEYSWTQLQS
-340 AIDIQVGRTG
+340 IDIQVGRTG
-350 ALSPVARLQPVTVG
+350 ALSPVARLKPVTVG

-380 GRDSSGK
+380 GRDNSGK
-387 EIRSGKDIRINDWV
+387 EIRAGKDIRINDWV

-417 LTRRHV
+417 LTRRLE
-423 DSSPYTFPSNC
+423 DSTAYRFPSSC

-439 KAIRDE
+439 EAVRDE
-445 GDAVIRCTGGIDCP
+445 GDAVIRCTGGINCS

-483 QIELFFADEVLPVK
+483 QIELFFVDETLSVK

-503 TLKLRDQN
+503 TLELRDQN
-511 NLTKLKDR
+511 NLTKLKER
-519 HGFGQKSAKNLFE
+519 PGFGKKSATNLFD
-532 AIENKKTIEFSRFLF
+532 AIKKKKTIELSRFIF

-552 HVGENVAKILARHF
+552 HVGENVAKLLARHF
-566 LSWSKFVES
+566 LTWSKFVQAMS
-575 IAISQNKESQ
+575 IAQNSESQ

-591 AIDGIGTTV
+591 AIDGIGIAV
-600 VSSLLSAFE
+600 VNSLVSAFGVGKERNNIDRLVKHLVLVDEILPDNDTSSL
-609 SGSEKN
+609 
-615 IINRLANHLN
+615 
-625 ILDEIP
+625 
-631 PDGENSFI
+631 

-662 ENFGAKVSGSV
+662 ENLGAKVSGAV

-693 EELGLKVLDE
+693 EELEIEVLDE
-703 TEWLSLIGK
+703 TAWLNLIGK

>member
-1 MGPIVTEN
+1 MMTDYTAV
-9 IAIEDLTEDMAKD
+9 EDLSGDMAKD
-22 ELTRLA
+22 ELARLA
-28 DLLNMANKAYHSDDD
+28 ASINEANTAYHGDDN
-43 PMMTD
+43 PIMTD
-48 AEFDALKRRNNDIE
+48 AEFDFLKKRNLEIE
-62 LKFPEHKKPDSPTEK
+62 LRFPEYKRSDSPTEK
-77 VGALPSETF
+77 IGSLPSETF
-86 SKIKHSKRMFSL
+86 SKIKHSKKMFSL
-98 ANAFEDND
+98 ANAFKNSD

-118 NFGDLDPLEYTVEP
+118 NFGVADPLEYTVEP

-144 NGKLAFAATR
+144 KGKLVFAATR

-164 ENAKQI
+164 ANALRI
-170 SDIPQNLPTKIEV
+170 SDIPRNLSTKID
-183 IEVRG
+183 ILEVRG

-196 FEILNKNYDSLGKK
+196 FETLNQNQGFLGKK

-223 RQLDATITAER
+223 RQLDPVITAER

-245 LTEPL
+245 LAEPL
-250 DISQF
+250 DKTQF
-255 GAIKKLKNL
+255 GAIKKLKDL

-276 TIDEALAHYEEL
+276 NIAEALSHYNKL
-288 SKIRSD
+288 SKIRSE

-305 VDSLNLQDRLGYRS
+305 VDSLNLQSRLGFRS

-326 AHKFPAEYSWTQLE
+326 AHKFPAEYSWTQLQS
-340 AIDIQVGRTG
+340 IDIQVGRTG
-350 ALSPVARLQPVTVG
+350 ALSPVARLKPVTVG

-380 GRDSSGK
+380 GRDNSGK
-387 EIRSGKDIRINDWV
+387 EIRAGKDIRINDWV

-417 LTRRHV
+417 LTRRLE
-423 DSSPYTFPSNC
+423 DSTAYRFPSSC

-439 KAIRDE
+439 EAVRDE
-445 GDAVIRCTGGIDCP
+445 GDAVIRCTGGVNCS

-483 QIELFFADEVLPVK
+483 QIELFFVDETLSVK

-503 TLKLRDQN
+503 TLELRDQN
-511 NLTKLKDR
+511 NLTKLKER
-519 HGFGQKSAKNLFE
+519 PGFGKKSATNLFD
-532 AIENKKTIEFSRFLF
+532 AIKKRKTIELSRFIF

-552 HVGENVAKILARHF
+552 HVGENVAKLLARHF
-566 LSWSKFVES
+566 LTWSKFVQAMS
-575 IAISQNKESQ
+575 IAQNSESQ

-591 AIDGIGTTV
+591 AIDGIGIAV
-600 VSSLLSAFE
+600 VNSLVSAFGVGKE
-609 SGSEKN
+609 RNN
-615 IINRLANHLN
+615 IDRIVKHLVL
-625 ILDEIP
+625 LDEIL
-631 PDGENSFI
+631 PDNDTSSL

-662 ENFGAKVSGSV
+662 ENLGAKVSGAV

-693 EELGLKVLDE
+693 EELEIEVLDE
-703 TEWLSLIGK
+703 TAWLNLIGK

>member
-1 MGPIVTEN
+1 MMTDYTAV
-9 IAIEDLTEDMAKD
+9 EDLSGDMAKD
-22 ELTRLA
+22 ELARLA
-28 DLLNMANKAYHSDDD
+28 ASINEANSAYHGDDN
-43 PMMTD
+43 PIMTD
-48 AEFDALKRRNNDIE
+48 AEFDFLKKRNLEIE
-62 LKFPEHKKPDSPTEK
+62 LRFPEYKRSDSPTEK
-77 VGALPSETF
+77 IGSLPSETF
-86 SKIKHSKRMFSL
+86 SKIKHSKKMFSL
-98 ANAFEDND
+98 ANAFKNSD

-118 NFGDLDPLEYTVEP
+118 NFGVADPLEYTVEP

-144 NGKLAFAATR
+144 KGKLVFAATR

-164 ENAKQI
+164 ANALRI
-170 SDIPQNLPTKIEV
+170 SDIPRNLSTKID
-183 IEVRG
+183 ILEVRG

-196 FEILNKNYDSLGKK
+196 FETLNQNQGFLGKK

-223 RQLDATITAER
+223 RQLDPVITAER

-245 LTEPL
+245 LAEPL
-250 DISQF
+250 DKTQF
-255 GAIKKLKNL
+255 GAIKKLKDL

-276 TIDEALAHYEEL
+276 NIAEALNHYNKL
-288 SKIRSD
+288 SKIRSE

-305 VDSLNLQDRLGYRS
+305 VDSLNLQSRLGFRS

-326 AHKFPAEYSWTQLE
+326 AHKFPAEYSWTQLQS
-340 AIDIQVGRTG
+340 IDIQVGRTG
-350 ALSPVARLQPVTVG
+350 ALSPVARLKPVTVG

-380 GRDSSGK
+380 GRDNSGK
-387 EIRSGKDIRINDWV
+387 EIRAGKDIRINDWV

-417 LTRRHV
+417 LTRRLE
-423 DSSPYTFPSNC
+423 DSTAYRFPSSC

-439 KAIRDE
+439 EAVRDE
-445 GDAVIRCTGGIDCP
+445 GDAVIRCTGGINCS

-483 QIELFFADEVLPVK
+483 QIELFFVDETLSVK

-503 TLKLRDQN
+503 TLELRDQN
-511 NLTKLKDR
+511 NLTKLKER
-519 HGFGQKSAKNLFE
+519 PGFGKKSATNLFD
-532 AIENKKTIEFSRFLF
+532 AIKKKKTIELSRFIF

-552 HVGENVAKILARHF
+552 HVGENVAKLLARHF
-566 LSWSKFVES
+566 LTWSKFVQAMS
-575 IAISQNKESQ
+575 IAQNSESQ

-591 AIDGIGTTV
+591 AIDGIGIAV
-600 VSSLLSAFE
+600 VNSLVSAFGVGKERNNIDRLVKHLVLVDEILPDNDTSSL
-609 SGSEKN
+609 
-615 IINRLANHLN
+615 
-625 ILDEIP
+625 
-631 PDGENSFI
+631 

-662 ENFGAKVSGSV
+662 ENFGAKVSGAV

-693 EELGLKVLDE
+693 EELGIEVLDE
-703 TEWLSLIGK
+703 TAWLNLIGK

>member
-1 MGPIVTEN
+1 MMTDYTAV
-9 IAIEDLTEDMAKD
+9 EDLSGDMAKD
-22 ELTRLA
+22 ELARLA
-28 DLLNMANKAYHSDDD
+28 ASINEANSAYHGDDN
-43 PMMTD
+43 PIMTD
-48 AEFDALKRRNNDIE
+48 AEFDFLKKRNLEIE
-62 LKFPEHKKPDSPTEK
+62 LRFPEYKRSDSPTEK
-77 VGALPSETF
+77 IGSLPSETF
-86 SKIKHSKRMFSL
+86 SKIKHSKKMFSL
-98 ANAFEDND
+98 ANAFKNSD

-118 NFGDLDPLEYTVEP
+118 NFGVADPLEYTVEP

-144 NGKLAFAATR
+144 KGKLVFAATR

-164 ENAKQI
+164 ANALRI
-170 SDIPQNLPTKIEV
+170 SDIPRNLSTKID
-183 IEVRG
+183 ILEVRG

-196 FEILNKNYDSLGKK
+196 FETLNQNQGFLGKK

-223 RQLDATITAER
+223 RQLDPVITAER

-245 LTEPL
+245 LAEPL
-250 DISQF
+250 DKTQF
-255 GAIKKLKNL
+255 GAIKKLKDL

-276 TIDEALAHYEEL
+276 NIDEALSHYSKL
-288 SKIRSD
+288 SKIRSE

-305 VDSLNLQDRLGYRS
+305 VDSLNLQSRLGFRS

-326 AHKFPAEYSWTQLE
+326 AHKFPAEYSWTQLQS
-340 AIDIQVGRTG
+340 IDIQVGRTG
-350 ALSPVARLQPVTVG
+350 ALSPVARLKPVTVG

-380 GRDSSGK
+380 GRDNSGK
-387 EIRSGKDIRINDWV
+387 EIRAGKDIRINDWV

-417 LTRRHV
+417 LTRRLE
-423 DSSPYTFPSNC
+423 DSTAYRFPSSC

-439 KAIRDE
+439 EAVRDE
-445 GDAVIRCTGGIDCP
+445 GDAVIRCTGGVNCS

-483 QIELFFADEVLPVK
+483 QIELFFVDETLSVK

-503 TLKLRDQN
+503 TLELRDQN
-511 NLTKLKDR
+511 NLTKLKER
-519 HGFGQKSAKNLFE
+519 PGFGKKSATNLFD
-532 AIENKKTIEFSRFLF
+532 AIKKRKTIELSRFIF

-552 HVGENVAKILARHF
+552 HVGENVAKLLARHF
-566 LSWSKFVES
+566 LTWSKFVQAMS
-575 IAISQNKESQ
+575 IAQNSESQ

-591 AIDGIGTTV
+591 AIDGIGIAV
-600 VSSLLSAFE
+600 VNSLVSAFGVGKE
-609 SGSEKN
+609 RNN
-615 IINRLANHLN
+615 IDRLVKHLVL
-625 ILDEIP
+625 LDEIL
-631 PDGENSFI
+631 PDNDTSSL

-662 ENFGAKVSGSV
+662 ENLGAKVSGAVSV
-673 SAKTDLVIA
+673 KTDLVVA

-693 EELGLKVLDE
+693 EELEIEVLDE
-703 TEWLSLIGK
+703 TAWLNLIGK

>member
-1 MGPIVTEN
+1 MMTDYTAV
-9 IAIEDLTEDMAKD
+9 EDLSGDMAKD
-22 ELTRLA
+22 QLARLA
-28 DLLNMANKAYHSDDD
+28 ASINEANSAYHGDDN
-43 PMMTD
+43 PIMTD
-48 AEFDALKRRNNDIE
+48 AEFDFLKKRNLEIE
-62 LKFPEHKKPDSPTEK
+62 LRFPEYKRSDSPTEK
-77 VGALPSETF
+77 IGSLPSETF
-86 SKIKHSKRMFSL
+86 SKIKHSKKMFSL
-98 ANAFEDND
+98 ANAFKNSD

-118 NFGDLDPLEYTVEP
+118 NFGVADPLEYTVEP

-144 NGKLAFAATR
+144 KGKLVFAATR

-164 ENAKQI
+164 ANALRI
-170 SDIPQNLPTKIEV
+170 SDIPRNLSTKID
-183 IEVRG
+183 ILEVRG

-196 FEILNKNYDSLGKK
+196 FETLNQNQGFLGKK

-223 RQLDATITAER
+223 RQLDPVITAER

-245 LTEPL
+245 LAEPL
-250 DISQF
+250 DKTQF
-255 GAIKKLKNL
+255 GAIKKLKDL

-276 TIDEALAHYEEL
+276 NIDEALSHYNKL
-288 SKIRSD
+288 SKIRSE

-305 VDSLNLQDRLGYRS
+305 VDSLNLQSRLGFRS

-326 AHKFPAEYSWTQLE
+326 AHKFPAEYSWTQLQS
-340 AIDIQVGRTG
+340 IDIQVGRTG
-350 ALSPVARLQPVTVG
+350 ALSPVARLKPVTVG

-380 GRDSSGK
+380 GRDNSGK
-387 EIRSGKDIRINDWV
+387 EIRAGKDIRINDWV

-417 LTRRHV
+417 LTRRLE
-423 DSSPYTFPSNC
+423 DSTAYRFPSSC

-439 KAIRDE
+439 EAVRDE
-445 GDAVIRCTGGIDCP
+445 GDAVIRCTGGINCS

-483 QIELFFADEVLPVK
+483 QIELFFVDETLSVK

-503 TLKLRDQN
+503 TLELRDQN
-511 NLTKLKDR
+511 NLTKLKER
-519 HGFGQKSAKNLFE
+519 PGFGKKSATNLFD
-532 AIENKKTIEFSRFLF
+532 AIKKKKTIELSRFIF

-552 HVGENVAKILARHF
+552 HVGENVAKLLARHF
-566 LSWSKFVES
+566 LTWSKFVQAMS
-575 IAISQNKESQ
+575 IAQNSESQ

-591 AIDGIGTTV
+591 AIDGIGIAV
-600 VSSLLSAFE
+600 VNSLVSAFGVGKE
-609 SGSEKN
+609 RNN
-615 IINRLANHLN
+615 IDRLVKHLVL
-625 ILDEIP
+625 LDEIF
-631 PDGENSFI
+631 PDNDTSSL
-639 SGKTLVFTGTL
+639 SGKTLVFSGTL

-662 ENFGAKVSGSV
+662 ENLGAKVLGAV

-693 EELGLKVLDE
+693 EELEIEVLDE
-703 TEWLSLIGK
+703 TAWLNLIGK

>member
-1 MGPIVTEN
+1 MMTDYTAV
-9 IAIEDLTEDMAKD
+9 EDLSGDMAKD
-22 ELTRLA
+22 ELARLA
-28 DLLNMANKAYHSDDD
+28 ASINEANSAYHGDDN
-43 PMMTD
+43 PIMTD
-48 AEFDALKRRNNDIE
+48 AEFDFLKKRNLEIE
-62 LKFPEHKKPDSPTEK
+62 LRFPEYKRSDSPTEK
-77 VGALPSETF
+77 IGSLPSETF
-86 SKIKHSKRMFSL
+86 SKIKHSKKMFSL
-98 ANAFEDND
+98 ANAFKNSD

-118 NFGDLDPLEYTVEP
+118 NFGVADPLEYTVEP

-144 NGKLAFAATR
+144 KGKLVFAATR

-164 ENAKQI
+164 ANALRI
-170 SDIPQNLPTKIEV
+170 SDIPRNLSTKID
-183 IEVRG
+183 ILEVRG

-196 FEILNKNYDSLGKK
+196 FETLNQNQGFLGKK

-223 RQLDATITAER
+223 RQLDPVITAER

-245 LTEPL
+245 LAEPL
-250 DISQF
+250 DKTQF
-255 GAIKKLKNL
+255 GAIKKLKDL

-276 TIDEALAHYEEL
+276 NIAEALSHYNKL
-288 SKIRSD
+288 SKIRSE

-305 VDSLNLQDRLGYRS
+305 VDSLSLQSRLGFRS

-326 AHKFPAEYSWTQLE
+326 AHKFPAEYSWTQLKS
-340 AIDIQVGRTG
+340 IDIQVGRTG
-350 ALSPVARLQPVTVG
+350 ALSPVARLKPVTVG

-380 GRDSSGK
+380 GRDNSGK
-387 EIRSGKDIRINDWV
+387 EIRAGKDIRINDWV

-417 LTRRHV
+417 LTRRLE
-423 DSSPYTFPSNC
+423 DSTAYRFPSSC

-439 KAIRDE
+439 EAVRDE
-445 GDAVIRCTGGIDCP
+445 GDAVIRCTGGINCS

-483 QIELFFADEVLPVK
+483 QIELFFVDETLSVK

-503 TLKLRDQN
+503 TLELRDQN
-511 NLTKLKDR
+511 NLTKLKER
-519 HGFGQKSAKNLFE
+519 PGFGKKSATNLFD
-532 AIENKKTIEFSRFLF
+532 AIKKRKTIELSRFIF

-552 HVGENVAKILARHF
+552 HVGENVAKLLARHF
-566 LSWSKFVES
+566 LTWSKFVQAMS
-575 IAISQNKESQ
+575 IAQNSESQ

-591 AIDGIGTTV
+591 AIDGIGIAV
-600 VSSLLSAFE
+600 VNSLVSAFGVGKE
-609 SGSEKN
+609 RN
-615 IINRLANHLN
+615 YIDRLVKHLVL
-625 ILDEIP
+625 LDEIL
-631 PDGENSFI
+631 PDNDTSSL

-662 ENFGAKVSGSV
+662 ENLGAKVSGAV

-693 EELGLKVLDE
+693 EELEIEVLDE
-703 TEWLSLIGK
+703 TAWLNLIGK

>member
-1 MGPIVTEN
+1 MMTDYTAV
-9 IAIEDLTEDMAKD
+9 EDLSGDMAKD
-22 ELTRLA
+22 ELARLA
-28 DLLNMANKAYHSDDD
+28 ASINEANSAYHGDDN
-43 PMMTD
+43 PIMTD
-48 AEFDALKRRNNDIE
+48 AEFDFLKKRNLEIE
-62 LKFPEHKKPDSPTEK
+62 LRFPEYKRSDSPTEK
-77 VGALPSETF
+77 IGSLPSETF
-86 SKIKHSKRMFSL
+86 SKVKHSKKMFSL
-98 ANAFEDND
+98 ANAFKNSD

-118 NFGDLDPLEYTVEP
+118 NFGVADPLEYTVEP

-144 NGKLAFAATR
+144 KGKLVFAATR

-164 ENAKQI
+164 ANALRI
-170 SDIPQNLPTKIEV
+170 SDIPRNLSTKID
-183 IEVRG
+183 ILEVRG

-196 FEILNKNYDSLGKK
+196 FETLNQNQGFLGKK

-223 RQLDATITAER
+223 RQLDPVITAER

-245 LTEPL
+245 LAEPL
-250 DISQF
+250 DKTQF
-255 GAIKKLKNL
+255 GAIKKLKDL

-276 TIDEALAHYEEL
+276 NIDEALSHYNKL
-288 SKIRSD
+288 SKIRSE

-305 VDSLNLQDRLGYRS
+305 VDLLSLQSRLGFRS

-326 AHKFPAEYSWTQLE
+326 AHKFPAEYSWTQLQS
-340 AIDIQVGRTG
+340 IDIQVGRTG
-350 ALSPVARLQPVTVG
+350 ALSPVARLKPVTVG

-380 GRDSSGK
+380 GRDNSGK
-387 EIRSGKDIRINDWV
+387 DIRAGKDIRINDWV

-417 LTRRHV
+417 LTRRLE
-423 DSSPYTFPSNC
+423 DSTAYRFPSSC

-439 KAIRDE
+439 EAVRDE
-445 GDAVIRCTGGIDCP
+445 GDAVIRCTGGINCS

-483 QIELFFADEVLPVK
+483 QIELFFVDETLSVK

-503 TLKLRDQN
+503 TLELRDQN
-511 NLTKLKDR
+511 NLTKLKER
-519 HGFGQKSAKNLFE
+519 PGFGKKSATNLFD
-532 AIENKKTIEFSRFLF
+532 AIKKKKTIELSRFIF

-552 HVGENVAKILARHF
+552 HVGENVAKLLARHF
-566 LSWSKFVES
+566 LTWSKFVQAMS
-575 IAISQNKESQ
+575 IAQNSESQ

-591 AIDGIGTTV
+591 AIDGIGIAV
-600 VSSLLSAFE
+600 VNSLVSAFGVGKE
-609 SGSEKN
+609 RNN
-615 IINRLANHLN
+615 IDRLVKHLVL
-625 ILDEIP
+625 LDEIL
-631 PDGENSFI
+631 PDNDTSSL

-662 ENFGAKVSGSV
+662 ENLGAKVSGAV

-693 EELGLKVLDE
+693 EELEIEVLDE
-703 TEWLSLIGK
+703 TAWLNLIGK

>member
-1 MGPIVTEN
+1 MMTDYTAV
-9 IAIEDLTEDMAKD
+9 EDLSGDMAKD
-22 ELTRLA
+22 ELARLA
-28 DLLNMANKAYHSDDD
+28 ASINEANSAYHGDDN
-43 PMMTD
+43 PIMTD
-48 AEFDALKRRNNDIE
+48 AEFDFLKKRNLEIE
-62 LKFPEHKKPDSPTEK
+62 LRFPEYKRSDSPTEK
-77 VGALPSETF
+77 IGSLPSETF
-86 SKIKHSKRMFSL
+86 SKVKHSKKMFSL
-98 ANAFEDND
+98 ANAFKNSD

-118 NFGDLDPLEYTVEP
+118 NFGVADPLEYTVEP

-144 NGKLAFAATR
+144 KGKLVFAATR

-164 ENAKQI
+164 ANALRI
-170 SDIPQNLPTKIEV
+170 SDIPRNLSTKID
-183 IEVRG
+183 ILEVRG

-196 FEILNKNYDSLGKK
+196 FETLNQNQGFLGKK

-223 RQLDATITAER
+223 RQLDPVITAER

-245 LTEPL
+245 LAEPL
-250 DISQF
+250 DKTQF
-255 GAIKKLKNL
+255 GAIKKLKDL

-276 TIDEALAHYEEL
+276 NIDEALSHYNKL
-288 SKIRSD
+288 SKIRSE

-305 VDSLNLQDRLGYRS
+305 VDSLNLQSRLGFRS

-326 AHKFPAEYSWTQLE
+326 AHKFPAEYSWTQLQS
-340 AIDIQVGRTG
+340 IDIQVGRTG
-350 ALSPVARLQPVTVG
+350 ALSPVARLKPVTVG

-380 GRDSSGK
+380 GRDNSGK
-387 EIRSGKDIRINDWV
+387 EIRAGKDIRINDWV

-417 LTRRHV
+417 LTRRLE
-423 DSSPYTFPSNC
+423 DSTAYRFPSSC

-439 KAIRDE
+439 EAVRDE
-445 GDAVIRCTGGIDCP
+445 GDAVIRCTGGVNCS

-483 QIELFFADEVLPVK
+483 QIELFFVDETLSVK

-503 TLKLRDQN
+503 TLELRDQN
-511 NLTKLKDR
+511 NLTKLKER
-519 HGFGQKSAKNLFE
+519 PGFGKKSATNLFD
-532 AIENKKTIEFSRFLF
+532 AIKKRKTIELSRFIF

-552 HVGENVAKILARHF
+552 HVGENVAKLLARHF
-566 LSWSKFVES
+566 LTWSKFVQAMS
-575 IAISQNKESQ
+575 IAQNSESQ

-591 AIDGIGTTV
+591 AIDGIGIAV
-600 VSSLLSAFE
+600 VNSLVSAFGVGKE
-609 SGSEKN
+609 RNN
-615 IINRLANHLN
+615 IDRLVKHLVL
-625 ILDEIP
+625 LDEIF
-631 PDGENSFI
+631 PDNDTSSL

-662 ENFGAKVSGSV
+662 ENLGAKVSGAV

-693 EELGLKVLDE
+693 EELEIEVLDE
-703 TEWLSLIGK
+703 TAWLNLIGK

>member
-1 MGPIVTEN
+1 MMTDYTAV
-9 IAIEDLTEDMAKD
+9 EDLSGDMAKD
-22 ELTRLA
+22 ELARLA
-28 DLLNMANKAYHSDDD
+28 ASINEANSAYHGDDN
-43 PMMTD
+43 PIMTD
-48 AEFDALKRRNNDIE
+48 AEFDFLKKRNLEIE
-62 LKFPEHKKPDSPTEK
+62 LRFPEYKRSDSPTEK
-77 VGALPSETF
+77 IGSLPSETF
-86 SKIKHSKRMFSL
+86 SKIKHSKKMFSL
-98 ANAFEDND
+98 ANAFKNSD

-118 NFGDLDPLEYTVEP
+118 NFGVADPLEYTVEP

-144 NGKLAFAATR
+144 KGKLVFAATR

-164 ENAKQI
+164 ANALRI
-170 SDIPQNLPTKIEV
+170 SDIPRNLSTKID
-183 IEVRG
+183 ILEVRG

-196 FEILNKNYDSLGKK
+196 FETLNQNQGFLGKK

-223 RQLDATITAER
+223 RQLDPVITAER

-245 LTEPL
+245 LAEPL
-250 DISQF
+250 DKTQF
-255 GAIKKLKNL
+255 GAIKKLKDL

-276 TIDEALAHYEEL
+276 NIDEALSHYNKL
-288 SKIRSD
+288 SKIRSE

-305 VDSLNLQDRLGYRS
+305 VDSLNLQSRLGFRS

-326 AHKFPAEYSWTQLE
+326 AHKFPAEYSWTQLQS
-340 AIDIQVGRTG
+340 IDIQVGRTG
-350 ALSPVARLQPVTVG
+350 ALSPVARLKPVTVG

-380 GRDSSGK
+380 GRDNSGK
-387 EIRSGKDIRINDWV
+387 EIRAGKDIRINDWV

-417 LTRRHV
+417 LTRRLE
-423 DSSPYTFPSNC
+423 DSTAYRFPSSC

-439 KAIRDE
+439 EAVRDE
-445 GDAVIRCTGGIDCP
+445 GDAVIRCTGGINCS

-483 QIELFFADEVLPVK
+483 QIELFFVDETLSVK

-503 TLKLRDQN
+503 TLELRDQN
-511 NLTKLKDR
+511 NLTKLKER
-519 HGFGQKSAKNLFE
+519 PGFGKKSATNLFD
-532 AIENKKTIEFSRFLF
+532 AIKKKKTIELSRFIF

-552 HVGENVAKILARHF
+552 HVGENVAKLLARHF
-566 LSWSKFVES
+566 LTWSKFVQAMS
-575 IAISQNKESQ
+575 IAQNSESQ

-591 AIDGIGTTV
+591 AIDGIGIAV
-600 VSSLLSAFE
+600 VNSLVSAFGVGKE
-609 SGSEKN
+609 RNN
-615 IINRLANHLN
+615 IDRLVKHLVL
-625 ILDEIP
+625 LDEIL
-631 PDGENSFI
+631 PDNDTSSL

-662 ENFGAKVSGSV
+662 ENFGAKVSGAV

-693 EELGLKVLDE
+693 EELGIEVLDE
-703 TEWLSLIGK
+703 TAWLNLIGK

>member
-1 MGPIVTEN
+1 MGLIVTEN
-9 IAIEDLTEDMAKD
+9 IAIEDLTEDMARD

-48 AEFDALKRRNNDIE
+48 AEFDALKKRNNDIE

>member
-1 MGPIVTEN
+1 MMTDYTAV
-9 IAIEDLTEDMAKD
+9 EDLSGDMAKD
-22 ELTRLA
+22 ELARLA
-28 DLLNMANKAYHSDDD
+28 ASINEANSAYHGDDN
-43 PMMTD
+43 PIMTD
-48 AEFDALKRRNNDIE
+48 AEFDFLKKRNLEIE
-62 LKFPEHKKPDSPTEK
+62 LRFPEYKRSDSPTEK
-77 VGALPSETF
+77 IGSLPSETF
-86 SKIKHSKRMFSL
+86 SKIKHSKKMFSL
-98 ANAFEDND
+98 ANAFKNSD

-118 NFGDLDPLEYTVEP
+118 NFGVADPLEYTVEP

-144 NGKLAFAATR
+144 KGKLVFAATR

-164 ENAKQI
+164 ANALRI
-170 SDIPQNLPTKIEV
+170 SDIPRNLSTKID
-183 IEVRG
+183 ILEVRG

-196 FEILNKNYDSLGKK
+196 FETLNQNQGFLGKK

-223 RQLDATITAER
+223 RQLDPVITAER

-245 LTEPL
+245 LAEPL
-250 DISQF
+250 DKTQF
-255 GAIKKLKNL
+255 GAIKKLKDL

-276 TIDEALAHYEEL
+276 NIDEALSHYNKL
-288 SKIRSD
+288 SKIRSE

-305 VDSLNLQDRLGYRS
+305 VDSLNLQSRLGFRS

-326 AHKFPAEYSWTQLE
+326 AHKFPAEYSWTQLQS
-340 AIDIQVGRTG
+340 IDIQVGRTG
-350 ALSPVARLQPVTVG
+350 ALSPVARLKPVTVG

-380 GRDSSGK
+380 GRDNSGK
-387 EIRSGKDIRINDWV
+387 EIRAGKDIRINDWV

-417 LTRRHV
+417 LTRRLE
-423 DSSPYTFPSNC
+423 DSTAYRFPSSC

-439 KAIRDE
+439 EAVRDE
-445 GDAVIRCTGGIDCP
+445 GDAVIRCTGGINCS

-483 QIELFFADEVLPVK
+483 QIELFFVDETLSVK

-503 TLKLRDQN
+503 TLELRDQN
-511 NLTKLKDR
+511 NLTKLKER
-519 HGFGQKSAKNLFE
+519 PGFGKKSATNLFE
-532 AIENKKTIEFSRFLF
+532 AIKKKKTIELSRFIF

-552 HVGENVAKILARHF
+552 HVGENVAKLLARHF
-566 LSWSKFVES
+566 LTWSKFVHAIS
-575 IAISQNKESQ
+575 IAQNSESQ

-591 AIDGIGTTV
+591 AIDGIGIAV
-600 VSSLLSAFE
+600 VNSLVSAFGVGKERNNIDRLLKHLVLVDEILPDNDTSSL
-609 SGSEKN
+609 
-615 IINRLANHLN
+615 
-625 ILDEIP
+625 
-631 PDGENSFI
+631 

-662 ENFGAKVSGSV
+662 ENLGAKVSGAV

-693 EELGLKVLDE
+693 EELEIEVLDE
-703 TEWLSLIGK
+703 TAWLNLIGK

>member
-1 MGPIVTEN
+1 MMTDYTAV
-9 IAIEDLTEDMAKD
+9 EDLSGDMAKD
-22 ELTRLA
+22 ELARLA
-28 DLLNMANKAYHSDDD
+28 ASINEANSAYHGDDN
-43 PMMTD
+43 PIMTD
-48 AEFDALKRRNNDIE
+48 AEFDFLKKRNLEIE
-62 LKFPEHKKPDSPTEK
+62 LRFPEYKRSDSPTEK
-77 VGALPSETF
+77 IGSLPSETF
-86 SKIKHSKRMFSL
+86 SKIKHSKKMFSL
-98 ANAFEDND
+98 ANAFKNSD

-118 NFGDLDPLEYTVEP
+118 NFGVADPLEYTVEP

-144 NGKLAFAATR
+144 KGKLVFAATR

-164 ENAKQI
+164 ANALRI
-170 SDIPQNLPTKIEV
+170 SDIPRNLSTKID
-183 IEVRG
+183 ILEVRG

-196 FEILNKNYDSLGKK
+196 FETLNQNQGFLGKK

-223 RQLDATITAER
+223 RQLDPVITAER

-245 LTEPL
+245 LAEPL
-250 DISQF
+250 DKTQF
-255 GAIKKLKNL
+255 GAIKKLKDL

-276 TIDEALAHYEEL
+276 NIDEALSHYSKL
-288 SKIRSD
+288 SKIRSE

-305 VDSLNLQDRLGYRS
+305 VDSLNLQSRLGFRS

-326 AHKFPAEYSWTQLE
+326 AHKFPAEYSWTQLQS
-340 AIDIQVGRTG
+340 IDIQVGRTG
-350 ALSPVARLQPVTVG
+350 ALSPVARLKPVTVG

-380 GRDSSGK
+380 GRDNSGK
-387 EIRSGKDIRINDWV
+387 EIRAGKDIRINDWV

-417 LTRRHV
+417 LTRRLE
-423 DSSPYTFPSNC
+423 DSTAYRFPSSC

-439 KAIRDE
+439 EAVRDE
-445 GDAVIRCTGGIDCP
+445 GDAVIRCTGGVNCS

-483 QIELFFADEVLPVK
+483 QIELFFVDETLSVK

-503 TLKLRDQN
+503 TLELRDQN
-511 NLTKLKDR
+511 NLTKLKER
-519 HGFGQKSAKNLFE
+519 PGFGKKSATNLFD
-532 AIENKKTIEFSRFLF
+532 AIKKKKTIELSRFIF

-552 HVGENVAKILARHF
+552 HVGENVAKLLARHF
-566 LSWSKFVES
+566 LTWSKFVQAMS
-575 IAISQNKESQ
+575 IAQNSESQ

-591 AIDGIGTTV
+591 AIDGIGIAV
-600 VSSLLSAFE
+600 VNSLVSAFGVGKE
-609 SGSEKN
+609 RNN
-615 IINRLANHLN
+615 IDRLVKHLVL
-625 ILDEIP
+625 LDEIF
-631 PDGENSFI
+631 PDNDTSSL

-662 ENFGAKVSGSV
+662 ENLGAKVSGAV

-693 EELGLKVLDE
+693 EELEIEVLDE
-703 TEWLSLIGK
+703 TAWLNLIGK

>member
-1 MGPIVTEN
+1 MGLIVTEN
-9 IAIEDLTEDMAKD
+9 IAIEDLTEDMARD

-48 AEFDALKRRNNDIE
+48 AEFDALKKRNNDIE
-62 LKFPEHKKPDSPTEK
+62 LKFPEHKKSDSPTEK

-118 NFGDLDPLEYTVEP
+118 NFGELDPLEYTVEP

-276 TIDEALAHYEEL
+276 TIDEALAHYDEL

-305 VDSLNLQDRLGYRS
+305 VDSLYLQDRLGYRS

-387 EIRSGKDIRINDWV
+387 EIRSGKDIRVNDWV

-423 DSSPYTFPSNC
+423 DSLPYTFPSNC

>member
-1 MGPIVTEN
+1 MMTDYTAV
-9 IAIEDLTEDMAKD
+9 EDLSGDMAKD
-22 ELTRLA
+22 ELARLA
-28 DLLNMANKAYHSDDD
+28 ASINEANSAYHGDDN
-43 PMMTD
+43 PIMTD
-48 AEFDALKRRNNDIE
+48 AEFDFLKKRNLEIE
-62 LKFPEHKKPDSPTEK
+62 LRFPEYKRSDSPTEK
-77 VGALPSETF
+77 IGSLPSETF
-86 SKIKHSKRMFSL
+86 SKIKHSKKMFSL
-98 ANAFEDND
+98 ANAFKNSD

-118 NFGDLDPLEYTVEP
+118 NFGVADPLEYTVEP

-144 NGKLAFAATR
+144 KGKLVFAATR

-164 ENAKQI
+164 ANALRI
-170 SDIPQNLPTKIEV
+170 SDIPRNLSTKID
-183 IEVRG
+183 ILEVRG

-196 FEILNKNYDSLGKK
+196 FETLNQNQGFLGKK

-223 RQLDATITAER
+223 RQLDPVITAER

-245 LTEPL
+245 LAEPL
-250 DISQF
+250 DKTQF
-255 GAIKKLKNL
+255 GAIKKLKDL

-276 TIDEALAHYEEL
+276 NIDEALSHYSKL
-288 SKIRSD
+288 SKIRSE

-305 VDSLNLQDRLGYRS
+305 VDSLNLQSRLGFRS

-326 AHKFPAEYSWTQLE
+326 AHKFPAEYSWTQLQS
-340 AIDIQVGRTG
+340 IDIQVGRTG
-350 ALSPVARLQPVTVG
+350 ALSPVARLKPVTVG

-380 GRDSSGK
+380 GRDNSGK
-387 EIRSGKDIRINDWV
+387 EIRAGKDIRINDWV

-417 LTRRHV
+417 LTRRLE
-423 DSSPYTFPSNC
+423 DSTAYRFPSSC

-439 KAIRDE
+439 EAVRDE
-445 GDAVIRCTGGIDCP
+445 GDAVIRCTGGVNCS

-483 QIELFFADEVLPVK
+483 QIELFFVDETLSVK

-503 TLKLRDQN
+503 TLELRDQN
-511 NLTKLKDR
+511 NLTKLKER
-519 HGFGQKSAKNLFE
+519 PGFGKKSATNLFD
-532 AIENKKTIEFSRFLF
+532 AIKKKKTIELSRFIF

-552 HVGENVAKILARHF
+552 HVGENVAKLLARHF
-566 LSWSKFVES
+566 LTWSKFVQAMS
-575 IAISQNKESQ
+575 IAQNSESQ

-591 AIDGIGTTV
+591 AIDGIGIAV
-600 VSSLLSAFE
+600 VNSLVSAFGVGKE
-609 SGSEKN
+609 RNN
-615 IINRLANHLN
+615 IDRLVKHLVL
-625 ILDEIP
+625 LDEIL
-631 PDGENSFI
+631 PDNDTSSL

-662 ENFGAKVSGSV
+662 ENLGAKVSGAV

-693 EELGLKVLDE
+693 EELEIEVLDE
-703 TEWLSLIGK
+703 TAWLNLIGK